1 MATRKSWFQHT
12 ECTTQQADELVVQ
25 YRRRG
30 VEVERSLNP
39 DLITWTVSAML
50 PESRNSNSKRGRPW
64 GGRLG

>member
-1 MATRKSWFQHT
+1 MMTRQSWFQHT
-12 ECTTQQADELVVQ
+12 ECTTQQADELVAQ

-39 DLITWTVSAML
+39 DFITWTVSARL
-50 PESRNSNSKRGRPW
+50 PEQQNGKRGRPW

>member
-12 ECTTQQADELVVQ
+12 ECTTQQADELVAQ

-39 DLITWTVSAML
+39 DFITWTVSARL
-50 PESRNSNSKRGRPW
+50 PEHCNNSSKRGRPW